1 MNKFLTSAHTKR
13 SRLRNLYLQNKTDA
27 SKIAYIKQ
35 WNYCASHL
43 NKTKKVITQILMKK
57 TLQIKRAI
65 KPFLLDKAKSSENIN
80 LIEGEEM
87 TNVDEKNA
95 KLLNDFFSNA
105 VKNLKITEYHQADP
119 LTDNISHPMFKVIIK
134 FRNLPSVTPIKN
146 LKNNSTFSFCG
157 VSIESII
164 KEIKKLSTRKAT
176 QYTDFLF
183 KI

>member
-1 MNKFLTSAHTKR
+1 M
-13 SRLRNLYLQNKTDA
+13 
-27 SKIAYIKQ
+27 I
-35 WNYCASHL
+35 
-43 NKTKKVITQILMKK
+43 
-57 TLQIKRAI
+57 
-65 KPFLLDKAKSSENIN
+65 
-80 LIEGEEM
+80 
-87 TNVDEKNA
+87 NVDEKNA

-134 FRNLPSVTPIKN
+134 FRNHPSVTPIKN
-146 LKNNSTFSFCG
+146 LKNNLTFSFCG

-183 KI
+183 KLWKENSDTFGNHIYDFINDYVNKVDFSSVLNFASATRVFKK